1 MYSEEIQQIVY
12 RQLIGKATE
21 TEKTKLQ
28 QWIDEDE
35 SHREWYQNLIS
46 RNNLVE
52 RYQAYHDTDAEG
64 AWARFDALKYP
75 KRKFKLRSVLKYA
88 AVALVLIVGIGV
100 YLQRRESPSIP
111 PTISEDVKLAMQHTE
126 LSGRNHAK
134 VEKLSAESISQEK
147 REILTVENNATDAAA
162 TDDDS
167 ETGDWL
173 RNAQRATTYHDKEFW
188 LTLSDGTVV
197 HLNYNTRI
205 IYPEKFVGDT
215 REVIL
220 SGDAYFMVAHDDSHP
235 FIVHTSNGT
244 VKVYGTEFMVETNGK
259 DGSTHVA
266 LVKGSVGVTP
276 NKGTEQI
283 MRPGQLATINAQN
296 GQCSLQKVDTY
307 PYVAW
312 NTGTFS
318 FNNANL
324 EDVMDILSRW
334 YNVDVA
340 FANDKRKQEK
350 LYGDFDRYESLDN
363 ILSAIQKS
371 TGIHIER
378 VKNKL
383 IIK

>member
-75 KRKFKLRSVLKYA
+75 KRKFKLRNVLKYA

-147 REILTVENNATDAAA
+147 REILTVDNNATDAAA

-167 ETGDWL
+167 ETEDWL

-244 VKVYGTEFMVETNGK
+244 VKVYGTEFMVETNSK

>member
-12 RQLIGKATE
+12 RQLIGEANESEKA
-21 TEKTKLQ
+21 KFQ
-28 QWIDEDE
+28 QWLDEDE
-35 SHREWYQNLIS
+35 THREWYQRLIS
-46 RNNLVE
+46 KENLVE

-64 AWARFDALKYP
+64 AWARFDALKYS
-75 KRKFKLRSVLKYA
+75 KRKIKLRSMLKYA
-88 AVALVLIVGIGV
+88 AVVLVLIVGIGV
-100 YLQRRESPSIP
+100 YMQRRESPSIP
-111 PTISEDVKLAMQHTE
+111 PTISEEVKLAMQHTE
-126 LSGRNHAK
+126 LSGRNQAL
-134 VEKLSAESISQEK
+134 VEKLSVELITQEK
-147 REILTVENNATDAAA
+147 RKILITEHNATNDVA
-162 TDDDS
+162 TSGVS
-167 ETGDWL
+167 ETEDWL

-220 SGDAYFMVAHDDSHP
+220 SGDAYFMVAHNDSYP

-244 VKVYGTEFMVETNGK
+244 VKVYGTEFMVETSSK

-266 LVKGSVGVTP
+266 LVKGSVSVTP
-276 NKGTEQI
+276 NEGTEQI
-283 MRPGQLATINAQN
+283 MHPGQLATINAQN
-296 GQCSLQKVDTY
+296 RQCSLQEVDTY

-312 NTGTFS
+312 NTGAFS

-324 EDVMDILSRW
+324 EDIMNILSRW
-334 YNVDVA
+334 YNVDVT
-340 FANDKRKQEK
+340 FTNDKQKQEK